1 MALSGEDPLEK
12 AMVTHSSILA
22 WRIPRTEEPGGLQAM
37 GSQSV
42 KHTRVTNTHGH
53 TTIHN
58 THVTSRILLN
68 FTDSQVSLVNRSR
81 NILIM
86 GLLQFLI
93 WKILYIA

>member
-1 MALSGEDPLEK
+1 
-12 AMVTHSSILA
+12 MVTHSSILA
-22 WRIPRTEEPGGLQAM
+22 WRILCTEEPGGLQAV

-53 TTIHN
+53 TTVHN

-68 FTDSQVSLVNRSR
+68 FTDSQVSLKNRSR

-86 GLLQFLI
+86 GLLRVLI